1 VNILSYVGRLGRV
14 CFQTL
19 AAAAAAADGV
29 MRRIQRSIY
38 DDEQ

>member
-19 AAAAAAADGV
+19 AAAAAADGV